1 MKSISPV
8 AENKE
13 GEMWDWAL
21 EMLFGGIYE
30 EKVDKICMLC

>member
-1 MKSISPV
+1 MAKEGAKV
-8 AENKE
+8 LLWNFGKNKE

-30 EKVDKICMLC
+30 EKSG